1 MNARLPLAAA
11 GLTAAA
17 LFAVTACGGAPAATP
32 APAAP
37 GPTAAAG
44 PSVEAACTNLL
55 ALDGVPSPEGGPD
68 GPAPAEAVMAWG
80 EQIVPLV
87 DAAVAA
93 APADLAPSVVALQP
107 VAQAA
112 ATEGSEP
119 DYEDPAFLGAVTG
132 YETWA
137 HENCGYQNVDLA
149 GTDFAF
155 SGAPETLEAGPVSL
169 LLTNEST
176 EGEFHVALFAR
187 ANDPAMTVEEF
198 QALSFEE
205 LMTRVE
211 LVPGGAAAPP
221 GQVGGMLADL
231 EPGTY
236 FVLCPVGEEGE
247 IPHHVQGMINRLTVV

>member
-17 LFAVTACGGAPAATP
+17 LLVATACGAAPGAAPAA
-32 APAAP
+32 APDAP
-37 GPTAAAG
+37 AAAG
-44 PSVEAACTNLL
+44 PSAETACTHLL
-55 ALDGVPSPEGGPD
+55 ALDGLPSPEGGPD
-68 GPAPAEAVMAWG
+68 GPAPAEAVRAWG
-80 EQIVPLV
+80 EQLVPIV

-93 APADLAPSVVALQP
+93 APADLAPHVTALQP

-112 ATEGSEP
+112 ATQGAEP
-119 DYEDPAFLGAVTG
+119 DFEDPAFLGAVAG

-155 SGAPETLEAGPVSL
+155 SGAPETLDAGPVSVL
-169 LLTNEST
+169 LANEST

-187 ANDPAMTVEEF
+187 ANDPAMTVEQF

-205 LMTRVE
+205 LMSQVE
-211 LVPGGAAAPP
+211 LIPGAAAAPP
-221 GQVGGMLADL
+221 GATGGMLADL

-236 FVLCPVGEEGE
+236 FLLCPVGEEGE
-247 IPHHVQGMINRLTVV
+247 IPHHVQGMINRITVA